1 MGGTLHK
8 TFENGEPIE
17 VYDNAICILKMKCG
31 TIGTG
36 TFSWTYYGQEDNST
50 VLYMEKGIIRIYD
63 DPKYQIKIID
73 QSGKIE
79 ELEVEAI
86 QTNDNQTK
94 TGVIDAFI
102 NTILKNEKSPVTAE
116 DGLISIKVVKGII
129 KAIEEKKEIK
139 L

>member
-1 MGGTLHK
+1 
-8 TFENGEPIE
+8 
-17 VYDNAICILKMKCG
+17 
-31 TIGTG
+31 
-36 TFSWTYYGQEDNST
+36 
-50 VLYMEKGIIRIYD
+50 MEKGIIRIYD

>member
-8 TFENGEPIE
+8 TFENGDPVE
-17 VYDNAICILKMKCG
+17 VYDNAICVLKMVCG
-31 TIGTG
+31 VIGTG

-50 VLYMEKGIIRIYD
+50 ILYMEKGIIRIYD
-63 DPKYQIKIID
+63 DPKYQIKIIYED
-73 QSGKIE
+73 GKME

-94 TGVIDAFI
+94 TGVIDAFV
-102 NTILKNEKSPVTAE
+102 NTILRNEESPVTAE